1 MNSPITVWRWELDEF
16 DARAVENDV
25 LIDIADCAA
34 DHSPLYYDRALTKRE
49 SKIVEG
55 NRVGGRIRFRSR
67 CRSAAD
73 AFARERL
80 QHHHFAVKLPRI

>member
-49 SKIVEG
+49 SKIVREIGLEG
-55 NRVGGRIRFRSR
+55 E
-67 CRSAAD
+67 SAFDLD
-73 AFARERL
+73 AVPRL
-80 QHHHFAVKLPRI
+80 MPLTANGCSIITSP